1 MSSPTPPP
9 DRRQV
14 RPPGPGM
21 GGRLQRRL
29 LSRMAKFAPESLVSL
44 AIALRRAH
52 RGEAVV
58 APPNAKRVVVVSAH
72 PDDEVLMAGGT
83 LTVMARAGAAVEVI
97 VATDGEATLGSSLS
111 AAEVRRRR
119 RAESEAGCAALGL
132 GSPRFLG
139 LPDGGLA
146 ARVDDLAA
154 VVAATVGRG
163 DVIMCPW
170 WLDGHADHRAVAAA
184 VAAAAL
190 PAGVEVWAGEIW
202 TPLIPNR
209 VVDISAVIE
218 AKRAA
223 IACHTTAAEAF
234 DLSAALGLSRYRAL
248 SGLRGVG
255 YGEAFIALPA
265 AAFAAAVN
273 DMPPG

>member
-1 MSSPTPPP
+1 
-9 DRRQV
+9 
-14 RPPGPGM
+14 
-21 GGRLQRRL
+21 
-29 LSRMAKFAPESLVSL
+29 MAKVAPEPLVAL
-44 AIALRRAH
+44 ALAVRRAR
-52 RGEAVV
+52 RGEAIV
-58 APPNAKRVVVVSAH
+58 ASPTAARVVVVSAH

-83 LTVMARAGAAVEVI
+83 IAMMVRGGAAIEVI
-97 VATDGEATLGSSLS
+97 VATDGEASVGSSLPGD
-111 AAEVRRRR
+111 EVRRRR
-119 RAESEAGCAALGL
+119 RAEAVAGCAVLGL

-154 VVAATVGRG
+154 VIAATVGPG
-163 DVIMCPW
+163 DVIVCPW

-184 VAAAAL
+184 VAAARL
-190 PAGVEVWAGEIW
+190 PEGVEVWAGEIW
-202 TPLIPNR
+202 TPLVPNR

-218 AKRAA
+218 TKRSA

-255 YGEAFIALPA
+255 YGEAFVALPA
-265 AAFAAAVN
+265 AAFAAAVIGI
-273 DMPPG
+273 PPG